1 MDKSLHDISCNPQ
14 NTIKIFKAWHRLY
27 PEHEHVGVFI
37 TDSLLDERVVGC
49 CMYHYRVYVKCGSS
63 AGSLARSKG
72 RWSAL
77 ESRGASE
84 RARESLLLLAAHY
97 CLVVTLK
104 NYQSRLSPTW
114 ETKHVAAT
122 ANLQAAKLQTT
133 QEGLHAARFAL
144 MFIERT
150 AAAAA
155 VLRRLRFDNPRI
167 LLRCA
172 RVERL

>member
-1 MDKSLHDISCNPQ
+1 MLWSVQ
-14 NTIKIFKAWHRLY
+14 
-27 PEHEHVGVFI
+27 HVGVFI

-49 CMYHYRVYVKCGSS
+49 CVYHYREAVKCGSS
-63 AGSLARSKG
+63 AGSLGCRSKG

-77 ESRGASE
+77 ESGGASE
-84 RARESLLLLAAHY
+84 RASYIARESLLLLAAHY

-133 QEGLHAARFAL
+133 QEGLHAL
-144 MFIERT
+144 CSN
-150 AAAAA
+150 
-155 VLRRLRFDNPRI
+155 VH
-167 LLRCA
+167 
-172 RVERL
+172 

>member
-1 MDKSLHDISCNPQ
+1 
-14 NTIKIFKAWHRLY
+14 
-27 PEHEHVGVFI
+27 
-37 TDSLLDERVVGC
+37 
-49 CMYHYRVYVKCGSS
+49 MYHYRVYVKCGSS
-63 AGSLARSKG
+63 AGSLTRSKG

-133 QEGLHAARFAL
+133 QEGLHAAL
-144 MFIERT
+144 CSNVHWENSS
-150 AAAAA
+150 
-155 VLRRLRFDNPRI
+155 VLRLRFDNPRI

-172 RVERL
+172 RVERLWRMRPARSEQCSANHRFWQWEIPPLQISEYVMLCGRGLEFGLNLWEQTAVKN